1 VEGRWRAFGAW
12 KQRCQDVIAGK
23 WQEADQFCL
32 FSHPI
37 RDIAGAVLGIFGE
50 GVIGQRVARLGE
62 AFGMRTLFGAHKG
75 VAGLGPLYTPFDEV
89 LAIADV
95 ITLHCPLLPITRNML
110 AMPEFRRMTERPLII
125 NCGRGG
131 LVDEA
136 DLVEALDLGL
146 ISGIGF
152 DCLTSEPPKPE
163 NPLLK
168 VMVRPNVIVTPHVA
182 WASAEAVEA
191 VWRQLISHIENFH
204 AGLPSNVIDA
214 VALTT
219 AANPTAGS

>member
-1 VEGRWRAFGAW
+1 MSPVRCWAFSAKGSSGRGSRSS
-12 KQRCQDVIAGK
+12 GK
-23 WQEADQFCL
+23 HSGL
-32 FSHPI
+32 
-37 RDIAGAVLGIFGE
+37 
-50 GVIGQRVARLGE
+50 
-62 AFGMRTLFGAHKG
+62 RTLFGARKG

-89 LAIADV
+89 LATADV
-95 ITLHCPLLPITRNML
+95 ITLHCPLLPSTRNML
-110 AMPEFRRMTERPLII
+110 AMPEFRRMTKRPLII

-168 VMVRPNVIVTPHVA
+168 VMVRLNVIVTPHVA

-191 VWRQLISHIENFH
+191 VWRQLIGHIENFH
-204 AGLPSNVIDA
+204 AGLPSNVIGA
-214 VALTT
+214 VVQPVAPTT
-219 AANPTAGS
+219 AANPTHGS